1 MNSPPVSFVAGEPL
15 DDLVRVLRPFRY
27 AWEDEMLRV
36 EGELEPDGMLVLRRA
51 LLRAEAHV
59 LLDAAEGLSA
69 DEFHPV
75 KESTLEQRRADAF
88 TELACQIADAVD
100 PRPGG
105 P

>member
-1 MNSPPVSFVAGEPL
+1 MDPPPVLLVAGEHL
-15 DDLVRVLRPFRY
+15 DDLLRVLRPFRY
-27 AWEDEMLRV
+27 AWEGGMLRV
-36 EGELEPDGMLVLRRA
+36 EGELEPDAMLVLRRA

-59 LLDAAEGLSA
+59 LLDAAGGLSA

-75 KESTLEQRRADAF
+75 EESTLEQRRADAF
-88 TELACQIADAVD
+88 TELACQIADAVG